1 MRFVILS
8 LLLCGS
14 LEAKDYSAQ
23 ERKEIFE
30 GATKRLRET
39 EIEKRA
45 PKVGDEFPDLK
56 IGDKKVSDWVKEG
69 PLVVTFYRGGWCPY
83 CMKQL
88 KQLSMQLPQFKGARI
103 VALSPESEK
112 QVAISKRKND
122 LKIPLISDKN
132 NETARLLG
140 IAFKVEDAMVEMYK
154 GYGIDLKASQGN
166 ADNILPVPATFVIG
180 KDRKVAYSFV
190 EVDYTQRAAPSDI
203 VTVVQGLV
211 TP

>member
-1 MRFVILS
+1 MRFIFLS

-14 LEAKDYSAQ
+14 LQAKEYSAE

-30 GATKRLRET
+30 GATRRLKET
-39 EIEKRA
+39 GIEKRA
-45 PKVGDEFPDLK
+45 PKVGEAFPDLK
-56 IGDKKVSDWVKEG
+56 IAEKNVSEWVKDG
-69 PLVVTFYRGGWCPY
+69 PLVITFYRGGWCPY

-88 KQLSMQLPQFKGARI
+88 KQLSQELPQFKGARI
-103 VALSPESEK
+103 IAISPESEK

-140 IAFKVEDAMVEMYK
+140 IAFKVEDAMIDMYK
-154 GYGIDLKASQGN
+154 GYGIDLKVSQGN
-166 ADNILPVPATFVIG
+166 GDNILPVPATFVIG
-180 KDRKVAYSFV
+180 KDMKVAYSYV
-190 EVDYTQRAAPSDI
+190 EVDYTQRAALSDI
-203 VTVVQGLV
+203 VTVVQRLM